1 MKINFTN
8 KALLTVY
15 WQNYKFYFWCLHT
28 LVIYFRFESHDA
40 FYRLLANQRNI
51 QILDVEHEKIRDS
64 CQALFQ
70 PMPKLE
76 EGLILRLL
84 KLALTTLILYSCQSK
99 IQNQHS
105 DQSDTACYAGYQSEC
120 SGTQLPGRTQNV
132 SFLGRRYFKLPILSC
147 PRIPPATQAT
157 FDRSFG
163 SHFLTSQNLNL
174 YKFIYAGSLR
184 WQSDHFR
191 KLRSVRRSFIG
202 AMTFNFDTRGFFNN
216 ITI

>member
-76 EGLILRLL
+76 EGLILRLEIYLHESACMHAPVTFSYPEPFLRAVNRARRGALAKSKPDTIKTWYPVKHCACSTSNADKHFGFLVCFVL
-84 KLALTTLILYSCQSK
+84 K
-99 IQNQHS
+99 
-105 DQSDTACYAGYQSEC
+105 
-120 SGTQLPGRTQNV
+120 V
-132 SFLGRRYFKLPILSC
+132 FLQENPTKAVGF
-147 PRIPPATQAT
+147 A
-157 FDRSFG
+157 
-163 SHFLTSQNLNL
+163 N
-174 YKFIYAGSLR
+174 FIYLNQLVG
-184 WQSDHFR
+184 
-191 KLRSVRRSFIG
+191 K
-202 AMTFNFDTRGFFNN
+202 T
-216 ITI
+216 